1 MALFNQYSA
10 IVLALVGG
18 LVLIGMMWRLR
29 RPGQMVARVG
39 MLAVYAVVVAALI
52 LSLSFPESNAE
63 VENIATIETALVNGK
78 PTFMMLYSHFCLG
91 CIAALPQVRQLEDD
105 LPADLDL
112 LFIDIHT
119 EVGTLT
125 RERMAFE
132 YSPTYILFDAN
143 GTEVLRTQITPDA
156 DTILS
161 ALN

>member
-1 MALFNQYSA
+1 MALFNQYSSIA
-10 IVLALVGG
+10 LALVGG
-18 LVLIGMMWRLR
+18 LVLIGVMWRLR
-29 RPGQMVARVG
+29 RPGRLVLRIAVV
-39 MLAVYAVVVAALI
+39 AVYCAVVASLI
-52 LSLSFPESNAE
+52 LSLSFPYGSGE
-63 VENIATIETALVNGK
+63 VENIATVETALVNGK
-78 PTFMMLYSHFCLG
+78 PTFIMLYSHFCLG

-143 GTEVLRTQITPDA
+143 GTEVLRTQTTPDA